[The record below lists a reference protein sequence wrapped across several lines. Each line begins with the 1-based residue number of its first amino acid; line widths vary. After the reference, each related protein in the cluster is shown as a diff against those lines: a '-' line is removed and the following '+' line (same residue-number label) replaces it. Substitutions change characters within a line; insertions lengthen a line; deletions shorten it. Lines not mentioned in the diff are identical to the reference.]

1 MLFILL
7 IVAGL
12 VVGTMAGL
20 LGIGGG
26 ILFTPIFY
34 SIFSTQE
41 IENPVLWTLG
51 TSLFCTFIA
60 STSSSLQ
67 QAIQGNMYL
76 RQGLFV
82 GILGTIGVFLGGRV
96 ALSPFFTRDVFLIFF
111 ILFLLSVVAL
121 FLRNA
126 FSSKEAEERVI
137 PGAELT
143 FGKSLVTGGAGGFI
157 AALAGVGGG
166 IVMVPLMNVLFKM
179 DMIRTVSIS
188 SFAIMVITFSGW
200 FQYAMAEPL
209 TAGITFYTFGFVDF
223 GTALPVAMGAVAG
236 GITGVKLNHRV
247 KGKWIYILFTLMIIA
262 AITLL
267 LLG

>member
-1 MLFILL
+1 VLFILL
-7 IVAGL
+7 IAAGII
-12 VVGTMAGL
+12 VGIMAGL
-20 LGIGGG
+20 LGVGGG
-26 ILFTPIFY
+26 ILFTPIFF
-34 SIFSTQE
+34 SIFNAQG
-41 IENPVLWTLG
+41 IENPVLWALG

-67 QAIQGNMYL
+67 QALQGNMYL

-96 ALSPFFTRDVFLIFF
+96 ALSPIFTREVFLIFF
-111 ILFLLSVVAL
+111 ILFLLSVAVL

-126 FSSKEAEERVI
+126 FSARKEEDWVI
-137 PGAELT
+137 PGTELS

-166 IVMVPLMNVLFKM
+166 IVMVPLMNVYFKM
-179 DMIRTVSIS
+179 DMVRTVSIS

-200 FQYAMAEPL
+200 IQYALAEPL
-209 TAGITFYTFGFVDF
+209 TAGITSYSYGFVDL

-236 GITGVKLNHRV
+236 GLTGVRLNHRV
-247 KGKWIYILFTLMIIA
+247 KGKWIYILFTMMIA
-262 AITLL
+262 TAITLL
-267 LLG
+267 LIG

>member
-1 MLFILL
+1 
-7 IVAGL
+7 
-12 VVGTMAGL
+12 MAGL
-20 LGIGGG
+20 LGVGGG

-34 SIFSTQE
+34 SIFSTQG
-41 IENPVLWTLG
+41 IENPVLWALG

-76 RQGLFV
+76 KQGLFV
-82 GILGTIGVFLGGRV
+82 GILGIVGVYLGSRV
-96 ALSPFFTRDVFLIFF
+96 ALSSFFTREVFQIFF
-111 ILFLLSVVAL
+111 ILFLLSVAAL

-126 FSSKEAEERVI
+126 FSAGKVKEWVKPE
-137 PGAELT
+137 AELT
-143 FGKSLVTGGAGGFI
+143 FGKSIVTGGAGGFI

-166 IVMVPLMNVLFKM
+166 IVMVPLMNVFYKM

-200 FQYAMAEPL
+200 FQYAMAEPVS
-209 TAGITFYTFGFVDF
+209 AGITSYTFGFVDF

-247 KGKWIYILFTLMIIA
+247 KGKWIYILFTLMIIT

-267 LLG
+267 LVG